1 MTSDEIFLKTLMP
14 ATFYN
19 YSVTF
24 NNLFIIHDMP
34 GMARCVGYE
43 ITWVK
48 KMDECAEH
56 RAFNVT

>member
-1 MTSDEIFLKTLMP
+1 MP

-24 NNLFIIHDMP
+24 NDLFITHDMP

-48 KMDECAEH
+48 KMDKCAKH